1 MLAGGDMQ
9 QEATIYFNNNFIE
22 RNRNIAGFFR
32 EQDREKRVA
41 FNRIRDEFLYRAHQK
56 RAQIEDMRIM
66 RLQEQRMK
74 EEEYRRVVIEE
85 GKI

>member
-1 MLAGGDMQ
+1 MQAGDDMQ

-66 RLQEQRMK
+66 RLQE
-74 EEEYRRVVIEE
+74 
-85 GKI
+85 